1 MKKNILLF
9 VIIAIVILI
18 LVCYQIINIK
28 NAKKEVLKYNSEFE
42 KYTGKEIYG
51 TDIVTIINKAID
63 NNERNKIKIDDDGF
77 YINDNINY
85 IGVEIHITTNEK
97 TYKMETINKVGVINF
112 ISNFN
117 LVSFRCTYIEYHQ
130 NGKISKMVFTQ
141 IDQ

>member
-117 LVSFRCTYIEYHQ
+117 LVSFRCTDIEYHQ